1 MAAHSSILAWRTPW
15 TEEIGGL
22 QSVGS
27 QRVGNHQ
34 AATLSLK
41 YYFYQLSVSRRICV
55 KEGNVIGASKGTD
68 QNSWLAVMD
77 DKEHLPLGGK
87 NLS

>member
-1 MAAHSSILAWRTPW
+1 MR
-15 TEEIGGL
+15 
-22 QSVGS
+22 S
-27 QRVGNHQ
+27 QRVGNHR
-34 AATLSLK
+34 ATNTFTFILFLSTA
-41 YYFYQLSVSRRICV
+41 SRRICV
-55 KEGNVIGASKGTD
+55 KEGNVIGASKATD

>member
-1 MAAHSSILAWRTPW
+1 M
-15 TEEIGGL
+15 
-22 QSVGS
+22 
-27 QRVGNHQ
+27 
-34 AATLSLK
+34 
-41 YYFYQLSVSRRICV
+41 
-55 KEGNVIGASKGTD
+55 IGASKGTD

>member
-1 MAAHSSILAWRTPW
+1 M
-15 TEEIGGL
+15 
-22 QSVGS
+22 
-27 QRVGNHQ
+27 
-34 AATLSLK
+34 
-41 YYFYQLSVSRRICV
+41 
-55 KEGNVIGASKGTD
+55 IGASKVTD